1 MKTYSILIAL
11 SILTISGFGQSLKNG
26 QALNSTDSVTMG
38 PSYANDIYYS
48 FEDGVVAS
56 PARNTWDIGFRTTV
70 WTASIITNGAFSVY
84 LYTYPKAD
92 TAGWNSVD
100 TSGIASWPVLYD
112 DETDWEYG
120 AFNRNGFGHPDYGW
134 GKYNP
139 INHDVVGDSIYIL
152 KTLSGSYY
160 KLWILRKNSIENTYY
175 LRYADLDG
183 GNQKEVTLDINPY
196 RSKNFV
202 YYNLDNSELID
213 REPDSASWD
222 VLFTKYMGLQP
233 NGTYYPVVGVLNNV
247 KAYAQEFY
255 PVSPD
260 FIDWTI
266 TSLDST
272 KSPIGWEWKSFD
284 MNTMTWSV
292 ADSTAFFVQTWDRD
306 IYKLVFTKFGGSS
319 SGKVVFESYLQ
330 SPSSVINPMK
340 EKFSVVV
347 YPNPV
352 TDHFTVN
359 FNQEVTG
366 TAQISIFDITGKM
379 IFQDEQAIES
389 HAVNIRLSE
398 TALQNGLYVLKI
410 MAGDEVFSSRF
421 MISKF

>member
-222 VLFTKYMGLQP
+222 VLFTKYMGLQS
-233 NGTYYPVVGVLNNV
+233 NGTYYPVV
-247 KAYAQEFY
+247 
-255 PVSPD
+255 
-260 FIDWTI
+260 
-266 TSLDST
+266 
-272 KSPIGWEWKSFD
+272 
-284 MNTMTWSV
+284 
-292 ADSTAFFVQTWDRD
+292 
-306 IYKLVFTKFGGSS
+306 
-319 SGKVVFESYLQ
+319 
-330 SPSSVINPMK
+330 
-340 EKFSVVV
+340 
-347 YPNPV
+347 
-352 TDHFTVN
+352 
-359 FNQEVTG
+359 
-366 TAQISIFDITGKM
+366 
-379 IFQDEQAIES
+379 
-389 HAVNIRLSE
+389 
-398 TALQNGLYVLKI
+398 
-410 MAGDEVFSSRF
+410 
-421 MISKF
+421 